1 MQYIENID
9 VLKMCLDVFNDVA
22 ASISQTSCIVGYT
35 TIELLNNNLGQRA
48 TLVVFCAGI
57 TNGSRL
63 PSKGVVFPFMLRQ
76 ADTGHQKHHT
86 TFGPADYVHQT
97 LLKLNFILLC

>member
-1 MQYIENID
+1 MQYIANID

-22 ASISQTSCIVGYT
+22 ASISQTSYSR
-35 TIELLNNNLGQRA
+35 LHNYNLGQRA

-57 TNGSRL
+57 TIGSWL
-63 PSKGVVFPFMLRQ
+63 PSEGVVSPFMLRQ